1 MPFRL
6 TPEEASRLGPRA
18 RAAIEAA
25 EAAAAQRVADA
36 AAADETAHRAHVPPA
51 GPTRAQAAEAARA
64 TRAAQA
70 AAAQQA
76 ALESQRS
83 AQAAA
88 DARWAAQAA
97 KRASAAPPEAAPPS
111 DPGPLGTRSARRQAA
126 GAGSGHTVTGG
137 LPSWDAGRGPWR
149 GGLWWAAGI
158 MGAVVLGY
166 GVLFV
171 IAAFVSASRP
181 PSTLNL
187 ASYNAP
193 APSTPTHAAYHAPA
207 SAAPT
212 NAPPYP
218 ASGTA
223 PAYHAPQPVA
233 SVAPGPTA
241 AEQACYMRFGGE
253 AVMAR
258 RGVWVCN
265 HNPSTRTLNIV
276 NARTGAVT
284 IIQEAGAP
292 GIALITC
299 VPAGQDG
306 IALAV
311 PQGHVPPMCNP
322 WPNAWVLS
330 GDYVN
335 LKTRVEIPAPS
346 ADSCPPTLTGRRSSG
361 LTNRGAMLLTLYL
374 VNPQTGAR
382 VPLSGWIDTG
392 AMMTVV
398 AHGEGPAVGLQPHLL
413 SMGMQGVDGAPTA
426 SHTYT
431 ADLQTAAGYTVS
443 RGPMDVSS
451 AALPAAGFGLS
462 PTTLLLGQS
471 FLRNWTLVEAATTW
485 SLSPNWCTPTTTENV
500 S

>member
-76 ALESQRS
+76 ALESQRR

-97 KRASAAPPEAAPPS
+97 KRAAATNAAPPAGPDAPAPARES
-111 DPGPLGTRSARRQAA
+111 LGPRSARRQV
-126 GAGSGHTVTGG
+126 GVAGSGHNVTGG
-137 LPSWDAGRGPWR
+137 APIGGAGRGPWR
-149 GGLWWAAGI
+149 GGLRWAAGI
-158 MGAVVLGY
+158 MGAVVLGW
-166 GVLFV
+166 GGFLFAV
-171 IAAFVSASRP
+171 RFLPLPMSWFVP
-181 PSTLNL
+181 PQ
-187 ASYNAP
+187 AP
-193 APSTPTHAAYHAPA
+193 AAVAQAAAQTTAPSHAAYHAPA
-207 SAAPT
+207 GTAPT

-233 SVAPGPTA
+233 TVAPGPTA
-241 AEQACYMRFGGE
+241 AEVACYARFGGT
-253 AVMAR
+253 AVM
-258 RGVWVCN
+258 
-265 HNPSTRTLNIV
+265 
-276 NARTGAVT
+276 NA
-284 IIQEAGAP
+284 Q
-292 GIALITC
+292 GIADCNQDPNTNALILHERLSTLVTTVTATGGAGQAHVTC
-299 VPAGQDG
+299 VYPGFNEMPQCDVGFGWLVPDG
-306 IALAV
+306 
-311 PQGHVPPMCNP
+311 
-322 WPNAWVLS
+322 S
-330 GDYVN
+330 YVN
-335 LKTRVEIPAPS
+335 LRTRSILRGAPA
-346 ADSCPPTLTGRRSSG
+346 ASCPPTLTGRRSAG

-374 VNPQTGAR
+374 ANPETGAR
-382 VPLSGWIDTG
+382 VALSGWIDTG

-443 RGPMDVSS
+443 RGAMDVSS
-451 AALPAAGFGLS
+451 ASLPAAGFGLT

-471 FLRNWTLVEAATTW
+471 FLRNWTLVEAPTTW
-485 SLSPNWCTPTTTENV
+485 SLSPNWCTTTTTENV
-500 S
+500 G